1 MPWLALGRTKK
12 DAQQNEVGDFFETA
26 SETIKAISRN
36 LFKTFHCRGARLG
49 AQ

>member
-12 DAQQNEVGDFFETA
+12 NAQQDGVGDFFETA
-26 SETIKAISRN
+26 SETIKDVLRN
-36 LFKTFHCRGARLG
+36 LLKTFHFRGGRLS